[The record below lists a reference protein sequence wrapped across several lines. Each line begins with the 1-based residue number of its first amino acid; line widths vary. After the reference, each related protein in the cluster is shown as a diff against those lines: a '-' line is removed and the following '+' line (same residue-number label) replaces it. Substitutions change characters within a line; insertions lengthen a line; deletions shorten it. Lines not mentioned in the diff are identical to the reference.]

1 MGAHPFIHEEGI
13 GYSLWKQ
20 PMFWTSSVRVSLQL
34 LCTLAAVSSDG
45 GRRRDGAA
53 VPGPPVQVTPR
64 VSRALKLGRVVP
76 SEAVLCPGAT
86 RLVLQNWVGSQGA
99 CPPLLSPLLCQGR
112 GSTSPVPGQPGSA
125 AGAGWAGGFLQVF
138 APNRSS
144 LQALR
149 AACGEPSC
157 ALAPLRVA
165 AGAWHVRGR
174 GHLPRSRARVPLP
187 CDPVTKGTGRGES
200 RTRWG
205 VPSPNASP
213 TGPQGLECA
222 VKGLQRREPLA

>member
-99 CPPLLSPLLCQGR
+99 CPRCSAPSSARAVGAPLLCRDSR
-112 GSTSPVPGQPGSA
+112 GVLPVL
-125 AGAGWAGGFLQVF
+125 AGLGGFLQVF

-187 CDPVTKGTGRGES
+187 RDPVTKGTGRGES